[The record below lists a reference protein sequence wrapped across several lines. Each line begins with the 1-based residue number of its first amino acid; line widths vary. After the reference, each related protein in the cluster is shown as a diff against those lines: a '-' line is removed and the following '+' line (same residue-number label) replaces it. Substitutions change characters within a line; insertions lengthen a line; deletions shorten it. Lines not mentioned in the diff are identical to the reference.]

1 MMINKGIIAVNKPK
15 DWTSFDVV
23 NKIKH
28 LLKIKRVGHLGT
40 LDPMATGV
48 LLVTVGKATKL
59 FDYFQNKKK
68 TYLAKFEFGYE
79 TDTLDITGKITKKT
93 DTLPLIDDIKKSINK
108 FIGEI
113 EQVPPKYSAK
123 NINGKRAYQLARNNE
138 EFELKPK
145 LVKID
150 DIKIVDYSNNILT
163 VIISCGSGTYIRSI
177 CRDLAEKLNSY
188 ATMIELVRTGV
199 GRINLKNCVNIQE
212 LDESN
217 IRNYIIK
224 LDKMLDIPIF
234 SNNSQTTSKLLN
246 GQIIDTE
253 YNDGL
258 YKLNDSMDTIAI
270 INVKNNRAKMSIFL
284 D

>member
-1 MMINKGIIAVNKPK
+1 MMINKGIIAVNKQK

-59 FDYFQNKKK
+59 FDYFQNKNK

-79 TDTLDITGKITKKT
+79 TDTLDITGKIAKKT
-93 DTLPLIDDIKKSINK
+93 DTLPSIGDIKKSINK

-188 ATMIELVRTGV
+188 ATMIELVRTDVDG
-199 GRINLKNCVNIQE
+199 INLKNCVNIQE
-212 LDESN
+212 LDENN
-217 IRNYIIK
+217 ILKYIIK

>member
-1 MMINKGIIAVNKPK
+1 MMINKGLIAINKPR

-93 DTLPLIDDIKKSINK
+93 DTLPSIDDIKKSINK

-188 ATMIELVRTGV
+188 ATMIELVRTDV

>member
-1 MMINKGIIAVNKPK
+1 MMINKGIIAVNKQK

-59 FDYFQNKKK
+59 FDYFQNKNK

-93 DTLPLIDDIKKSINK
+93 DTLPSIGDIKKSINK

-188 ATMIELVRTGV
+188 ATMIELVRTDVDG
-199 GRINLKNCVNIQE
+199 INLKNCVNIQE
-212 LDESN
+212 LDENN
-217 IRNYIIK
+217 ILKYIIK

>member
-1 MMINKGIIAVNKPK
+1 MMINKGLIAINKPR

-23 NKIKH
+23 NKIKR

-188 ATMIELVRTGV
+188 ATMIELVRTDV

-212 LDESN
+212 LDENN
-217 IRNYIIK
+217 ILKYIIK
-224 LDKMLDIPIF
+224 LDKVLDIPIF

>member
-1 MMINKGIIAVNKPK
+1 MMINKGLIAINKPR

-93 DTLPLIDDIKKSINK
+93 DTLPSIDDIKKSINK

-123 NINGKRAYQLARNNE
+123 SINGKRAYQLARNNE

-188 ATMIELVRTGV
+188 ATMIELVRTDV

>member
-1 MMINKGIIAVNKPK
+1 MMINKGIITINKPK

-28 LLKIKRVGHLGT
+28 ILKIKRVGHLGT

-79 TDTLDITGKITKKT
+79 TDTLDITGKIIKET
-93 DTLPLIDDIKKSINK
+93 DILPSIDDIKKSINE

-188 ATMIELVRTGV
+188 ATMIELVRTDV

>member
-1 MMINKGIIAVNKPK
+1 MMINKGLIAINKPR

-59 FDYFQNKKK
+59 FDYFQNKNK

>member
-1 MMINKGIIAVNKPK
+1 MMINKGLIAINKPR

-23 NKIKH
+23 NKIKR

-59 FDYFQNKKK
+59 FDYFQNKNK

-93 DTLPLIDDIKKSINK
+93 DTLPSIGDIKKSINE

>member
-1 MMINKGIIAVNKPK
+1 MMINKGLIAINKPR

-93 DTLPLIDDIKKSINK
+93 DTLPSIDDIKKSINK

-188 ATMIELVRTGV
+188 ATMIELVRTDV
-199 GRINLKNCVNIQE
+199 GRINLKNCVNIQK

-258 YKLNDSMDTIAI
+258 YKLNDSIDTIAI

>member
-1 MMINKGIIAVNKPK
+1 MMINKGLIAINKPR

-93 DTLPLIDDIKKSINK
+93 DTLPSIDDIKKSINK

>member
-1 MMINKGIIAVNKPK
+1 MMINKGLIAINKPR

-23 NKIKH
+23 NKIKR

-59 FDYFQNKKK
+59 FDYFQNKNK

-93 DTLPLIDDIKKSINK
+93 DTLPSIGDIKKSINE

-123 NINGKRAYQLARNNE
+123 NINGKRAYQLARINE

-188 ATMIELVRTGV
+188 ATMIELVRTDV

-270 INVKNNRAKMSIFL
+270 INIKNNRAKMSIFL

>member
-1 MMINKGIIAVNKPK
+1 MMINKGLIAINKPR

-93 DTLPLIDDIKKSINK
+93 DTLPSIDDIKKSINK

-113 EQVPPKYSAK
+113 EQVPPKYSSK

-188 ATMIELVRTGV
+188 ATMIELVRTDV

-212 LDESN
+212 LDENN
-217 IRNYIIK
+217 ILKYIIK

>member
-93 DTLPLIDDIKKSINK
+93 DTLPSIGDIKKLINK

-188 ATMIELVRTGV
+188 ATMIELVRTDV

-212 LDESN
+212 LDENN
-217 IRNYIIK
+217 ILKYIIK
-224 LDKMLDIPIF
+224 LDKVLDIPIF

>member
-1 MMINKGIIAVNKPK
+1 MMINKGLIAINKPR

-23 NKIKH
+23 NKIKR

-188 ATMIELVRTGV
+188 ATMIELVRTDV

-217 IRNYIIK
+217 ICLLY
-224 LDKMLDIPIF
+224 
-234 SNNSQTTSKLLN
+234 TSPSPR
-246 GQIIDTE
+246 D
-253 YNDGL
+253 
-258 YKLNDSMDTIAI
+258 
-270 INVKNNRAKMSIFL
+270 
-284 D
+284 

>member
-23 NKIKH
+23 NKIKR

-59 FDYFQNKKK
+59 FDYFQNKNK

-93 DTLPLIDDIKKSINK
+93 DTLPSIGDIKKLINK

-188 ATMIELVRTGV
+188 ATMIELVRTDV

>member
-1 MMINKGIIAVNKPK
+1 MMINKGLIAINKPR

-93 DTLPLIDDIKKSINK
+93 DTLPSIDDIKKSIDK

-188 ATMIELVRTGV
+188 ATMIELVRTDV

-212 LDESN
+212 LDENN
-217 IRNYIIK
+217 ILKYIIK

>member
-1 MMINKGIIAVNKPK
+1 MMINKGLIAVNKPR

-93 DTLPLIDDIKKSINK
+93 DTLPSIDDIKKSINK

-188 ATMIELVRTGV
+188 ATMIELVRTDV

-212 LDESN
+212 LDENN
-217 IRNYIIK
+217 ILKYIIK

>member
-59 FDYFQNKKK
+59 FDYFQNKNK

-93 DTLPLIDDIKKSINK
+93 DTLPSIGDIKKLINK

-188 ATMIELVRTGV
+188 ATMIELVRTDV

>member
-1 MMINKGIIAVNKPK
+1 MMINKGLIAINKPR

-23 NKIKH
+23 NKIKR

-59 FDYFQNKKK
+59 FDYFQNKNK

-93 DTLPLIDDIKKSINK
+93 DTLPSIGDIKKSINE

-188 ATMIELVRTGV
+188 ATMIELVRTDV

-270 INVKNNRAKMSIFL
+270 INIKNNRAKMSIFL

>member
-1 MMINKGIIAVNKPK
+1 MMINKGIIAINKPR

-23 NKIKH
+23 NKIKR

-59 FDYFQNKKK
+59 FDYFQNKNK

-93 DTLPLIDDIKKSINK
+93 DTLPSIDDIKKSINK

>member
-23 NKIKH
+23 NKIKR

-59 FDYFQNKKK
+59 FDYFQNKNK

-93 DTLPLIDDIKKSINK
+93 DTLPSIDDIKKSINK

-188 ATMIELVRTGV
+188 ATMIELVRTDV